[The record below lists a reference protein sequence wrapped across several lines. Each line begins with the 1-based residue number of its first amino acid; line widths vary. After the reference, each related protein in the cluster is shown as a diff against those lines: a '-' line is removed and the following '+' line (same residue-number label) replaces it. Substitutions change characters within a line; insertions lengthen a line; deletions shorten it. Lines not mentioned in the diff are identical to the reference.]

1 MFQFGKNAFSN
12 KMDLGNDTSYWSKSK
27 MFENGHEYI
36 YKEQGADFYSLKI
49 SLRLPEGSFW

>member
-1 MFQFGKNAFSN
+1 MTPVTGQKV
-12 KMDLGNDTSYWSKSK
+12 K

-36 YKEQGADFYSLKI
+36 YKEQEADLQSLKI